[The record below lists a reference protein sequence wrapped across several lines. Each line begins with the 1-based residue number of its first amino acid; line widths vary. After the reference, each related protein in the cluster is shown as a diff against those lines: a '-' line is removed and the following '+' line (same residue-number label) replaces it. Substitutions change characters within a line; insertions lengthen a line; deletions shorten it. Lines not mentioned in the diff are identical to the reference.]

1 MGTINSSVVNIIIA
15 ISFVFTFV
23 ACDSGREKS
32 DAYGNFEAIEIIV
45 SSEANGKILNFDIEE
60 GALLSENK
68 ALGIV
73 DTTQLYLQKVQ
84 LTRSIQAI
92 QAKLPDISSQV
103 NVLKERLAKAKF
115 EEKRIKN
122 LVKAKAVTTKQLD
135 DVKAE
140 ISLIERE
147 IIATT
152 SSLNIQEA
160 GLLAE
165 IPTIE
170 AKIELIN
177 DLILKSIISSPI
189 NGTVLTKFAYS
200 GELTTHAKPLFK
212 VANIDELICRA
223 YISEPQLSDV
233 KLRDEV
239 TVFIDSSDG
248 GLKEYKG
255 IITWISSKAEF
266 TPKIIQTK
274 EERTNLV
281 YAMKIK
287 VANDGYLKIGMP
299 AEVKF

>member
-1 MGTINSSVVNIIIA
+1 MGTINSSVVNTIIA
-15 ISFVFTFV
+15 ISLVLTFV

-45 SSEANGKILNFDIEE
+45 SSEANGKILNFEIEE
-60 GALLSENK
+60 GDLL
-68 ALGIV
+68 ADRQFLGVI
-73 DTTQLYLQKVQ
+73 DTTQLHLQKVQ
-84 LTRSIQAI
+84 LSKSIQAI
-92 QAKLPDISSQV
+92 QAKLPDVSSQV

-122 LVKAKAVTTKQLD
+122 LVEAKAVTTKQLD

-152 SSLNIQEA
+152 SSLNIQQA

-165 IPTIE
+165 IPPVE
-170 AKIELIN
+170 AKIELID
-177 DLILKSIISSPI
+177 DLILKSIIRSPI

-200 GELTTHAKPLFK
+200 GELTSYGKPLFK
-212 VANIDELICRA
+212 IANIDELICRA

-233 KLRDEV
+233 KLGDEV
-239 TVFIDSSDG
+239 AVLIDSSDG

-255 IITWISSKAEF
+255 VITWISSKAEF

-274 EERTNLV
+274 EERINLV

-287 VANDGYLKIGMP
+287 VANDGFLKIGMP